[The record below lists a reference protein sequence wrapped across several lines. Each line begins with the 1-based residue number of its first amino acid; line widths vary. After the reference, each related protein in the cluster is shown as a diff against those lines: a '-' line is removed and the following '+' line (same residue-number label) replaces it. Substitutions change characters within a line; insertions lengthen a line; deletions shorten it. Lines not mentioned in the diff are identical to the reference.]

1 MVSPRRTCARSFSPT
16 CTSIMPERRDISP
29 NSTFYVHE
37 IGDWNLAMLVDGAT
51 RVYGEKM
58 EELWSEV
65 RPVPEE
71 RLVAL
76 NVSQAARVPIW

>member
-1 MVSPRRTCARSFSPT
+1 
-16 CTSIMPERRDISP
+16 
-29 NSTFYVHE
+29 
-37 IGDWNLAMLVDGAT
+37 MLVDGAT

-71 RLVAL
+71 RLAVLYGGEELEAADGVLVAHHMPTSTTSTSPS
-76 NVSQAARVPIW
+76 VS